1 MQIFLD
7 AQLRKDPFILR
18 DVANADGAARLRGE
32 RHQVIGRRSA
42 VLPGHTAAG
51 HRQMAG
57 NAVDER
63 GFTHPLK
70 PHYAGAFTGPEL
82 EVDIPQ
88 RVLAS
93 VIVIHGT

>member
-1 MQIFLD
+1 
-7 AQLRKDPFILR
+7 
-18 DVANADGAARLRGE
+18 
-32 RHQVIGRRSA
+32 
-42 VLPGHTAAG
+42 
-51 HRQMAG
+51 MAG